1 MVICSAPSIS
11 APMPHGYPLRCC
23 WMIIC
28 RACAAWPIPC
38 RKRCVLRQASVGFTR
53 GQAGCTAGL
62 GGRCRIGD
70 DLGHALCAVAWAMQ
84 RAMFKR
90 PPELLDDLHPDF
102 QQACGGITDAGKGRA
117 RKIDS
122 PATDKWPAVV
132 DAHHHAFT
140 ISHIGHPDL

>member
-1 MVICSAPSIS
+1 
-11 APMPHGYPLRCC
+11 C

-70 DLGHALCAVAWAMQ
+70 DLGRALC
-84 RAMFKR
+84 
-90 PPELLDDLHPDF
+90 PSL
-102 QQACGGITDAGKGRA
+102 GRS
-117 RKIDS
+117 REQCS
-122 PATDKWPAVV
+122 G
-132 DAHHHAFT
+132 
-140 ISHIGHPDL
+140 GHPNYLMTSILTFSRPAEVSPILAKAERERSITRPRTNGPRSLMRTTTLLPFRTLVTLTCEPNGSVRCAAVFWRAL